1 MYYSSINTTGK
12 NVITFC
18 KFTGIDQYFYL
29 LVKQRKKIANT
40 EKYQGNLKKK
50 FTNYISCIDNW
61 SYYFYLLKEIKK
73 FAKLQVL
80 EKFTNQFFHID
91 RVLYFTN
98 SNNAALYSFALI
110 LAILF

>member
-1 MYYSSINTTGK
+1 MTGK
-12 NVITFC
+12 NVITFR
-18 KFTGIDQYFYL
+18 KFTGIDRYFYL
-29 LVKQRKKIANT
+29 SVKQRKKIANT
-40 EKYQGNLKKK
+40 EKYQENLPII
-50 FTNYISCIDNW
+50 FPVSIIGRTIFI
-61 SYYFYLLKEIKK
+61 LLKEIKK

-80 EKFTNQFFHID
+80 EKFTNQFFYID